1 MLKRIRASGL
11 LSFGPS
17 GIDLELRPLN
27 VLIGPNGS
35 GKSNLL
41 ELLALLKAA
50 PSNLPRPLREAGGA
64 AAWFWRGA
72 TGAGTARFEA
82 VVDTGKPVGL
92 RHVLELTLDG
102 EDRLRVEDEQIENEK
117 PLGSKTTAFFLYRY
131 QGGQPVLYEG
141 RPGGRTLK
149 RESLKADQSVLA
161 QIRDPDLYPEL
172 SLLQNR
178 YEGIRLYRNW
188 YFGPGAEVRRAQP
201 PDLQSDQLLET
212 AENLGLVL
220 QELLP
225 TIRIPLLESLERLY
239 DGVEDFY
246 LGLVGGRALPF
257 LVETGGRRIP
267 ASRLSD
273 GTLRYLALLA
283 VLLHPSPPPLV
294 AIEEP
299 ELGLHPDLL
308 HHVADLLIQA
318 SERTQLIVTTHSRG
332 LIDALGEHPES
343 VVVTSKEDG
352 ETRFERLDPDRMAVW
367 LEKYSLGELWSSGEL
382 GGNRW

>member
-17 GIDLELRPLN
+17 GIDLELKPLN
-27 VLIGPNGS
+27 VLIGPSGS

-50 PSNLPRPLREAGGA
+50 PTNLPKPVRETGGLREWLWKGPGMVDRAYVEATVMQVPPREPLR
-64 AAWFWRGA
+64 
-72 TGAGTARFEA
+72 
-82 VVDTGKPVGL
+82 
-92 RHVLELTLDG
+92 HSLELALDG
-102 EDRLRVEDEQIENEK
+102 ELFAIRDERIEHAPLAGHHK
-117 PLGSKTTAFFLYRY
+117 PYILYRFEH
-131 QGGQPVLYEG
+131 GHAVLNEG
-141 RPGGRTLK
+141 RPGRRKLK
-149 RESLKADQSVLA
+149 HETLKADQSVLA
-161 QIRDPDLYPEL
+161 QIRHPDRYPEL
-172 SLLQNR
+172 GLLQR
-178 YEGIRLYRNW
+178 TYEGIGLYRHW
-188 YFGPGAEVRRAQP
+188 TFGPGAAVRRAQP
-201 PDLQSDQLLET
+201 PDLPNDQLLES
-212 AENLGLVL
+212 AENLAHVL
-220 QELLP
+220 QRLLP
-225 TIRIPLLESLERLY
+225 SIQEPLEDSLRRLY
-239 DGVEDFY
+239 DGVEAY
-246 LGLVGGRALPF
+246 HLEIIGGLLLPS
-257 LVETGGRRIP
+257 LVESGKDKPIL